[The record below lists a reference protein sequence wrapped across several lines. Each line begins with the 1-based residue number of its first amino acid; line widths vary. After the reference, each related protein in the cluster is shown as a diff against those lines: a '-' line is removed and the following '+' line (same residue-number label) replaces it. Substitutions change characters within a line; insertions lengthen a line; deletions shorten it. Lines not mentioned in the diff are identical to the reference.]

1 MAEAQAEPTSQA
13 VSQETHDDGL
23 DHYAC
28 DHNENTAFCGTDVPD
43 IEFTEFSDDD
53 LICVVCADLD
63 DLYASLGICCP
74 KEPTDG

>member
-1 MAEAQAEPTSQA
+1 MNETEAQPMPLEQGTGGD
-13 VSQETHDDGL
+13 EL

-28 DHNENTAFCGTDVPD
+28 DHDENTAFCGTDVSHV
-43 IEFTEFSDDD
+43 EFTEFTDND

-74 KEPTDG
+74 KEAFDG